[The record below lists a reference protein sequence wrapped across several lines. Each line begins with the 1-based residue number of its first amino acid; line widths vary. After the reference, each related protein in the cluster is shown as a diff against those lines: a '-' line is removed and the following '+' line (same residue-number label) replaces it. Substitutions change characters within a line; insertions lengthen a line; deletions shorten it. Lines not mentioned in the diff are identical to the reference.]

1 MAGWQSFRP
10 IRYACASLWTSRLA
24 PVHLLATLTLAL
36 FAFASPASAGTLT
49 VTWSPNPETNV
60 IGYKVSWGTASGVR
74 PQIVDVGAKTSF
86 AFVPPDLTHTYFFA
100 VQAYNTNG
108 LLSAS
113 SSEVSWNG
121 STASTVGT
129 GSTGVD
135 LSISWNPNPESDVAG
150 YKVSWGY
157 STGNYGTTVDVGNQ
171 TQYNFVPPDPTQQ
184 YHFGIQA
191 YDSAGLQSP
200 YSSDVVW
207 TPTVSGPPT
216 ATTGNATVIT
226 ANGATLNGTVN
237 PMGSTVTASFQ
248 YGRTTTYGSATQL
261 FNLGAGTQNVS
272 VGNGTIGGLACNTLY
287 HFRVTASSSLGTANG
302 ADASFT
308 TAKCAAGATVVTGTA
323 TAIGTAT
330 ATLNGTVNPNGTS
343 STASFEYGSTTA
355 YGSTTSA
362 VSVGSG
368 TSAVAIGGGVISGLS
383 CDTVYHFRAVAVSNG
398 VTTSGSDASFATTAC
413 APPTVTT
420 GVASTIGATTATL
433 NGTANP
439 SGTAASGFF
448 EYGPTTSYGNSTSP
462 AGLGSGTSA
471 VAIGNGNIASLQCNA
486 VYHFRA
492 VVTSAGG
499 TVRGSDATFRT
510 TACLPTVVTGA
521 ATSVTRKSVVLN
533 ATVNPNG
540 SSTSGSFRFGPS
552 QYVSTTKTIS
562 VGSGSSNVAISQ
574 QLQNLQCGTQ
584 YHFTATMTN
593 AGGSAMGADVTF
605 TTASCR

>member
-1 MAGWQSFRP
+1 
-10 IRYACASLWTSRLA
+10 
-24 PVHLLATLTLAL
+24 
-36 FAFASPASAGTLT
+36 
-49 VTWSPNPETNV
+49 V

-108 LLSAS
+108 LLSAT

-121 STASTVGT
+121 NTASTVGT

-157 STGNYGTTVDVGNQ
+157 SAGNYGTTVDVGNQ
-171 TQYNFVPPDPTQQ
+171 TNYGFVPPDPTKQ
-184 YHFGIQA
+184 YHFGIRA

-216 ATTGNATVIT
+216 ATTGNATAIT
-226 ANGATLNGTVN
+226 TNGATLNGTVN

-248 YGRTTTYGSATQL
+248 YGPTTTYGNTTQL
-261 FNLGAGTQNVS
+261 FNLGAGTQSVS

-287 HFRVTASSSLGTANG
+287 HFRVSASSSLGSANG

-308 TAKCAAGATVVTGTA
+308 TAKCAAGPTVVTGTA

-330 ATLNGTVNPNGTS
+330 ATLSGTVNPNGTS

-368 TSAVAIGGGVISGLS
+368 TAAVAIGGGAVSGLS
-383 CDTVYHFRAVAVSNG
+383 CDTVYHFHAVAVSNG
-398 VTTSGSDASFATTAC
+398 VKTSGNDASFATAAC

-448 EYGPTTSYGNSTSP
+448 EYGPSTSYGNSTPS

-492 VVTSAGG
+492 VVTGAGG

-510 TACLPTVVTGA
+510 TTCLPTVITGA

-540 SSTSGSFRFGPS
+540 SSTSGTFQFGTSPYGS
-552 QYVSTTKTIS
+552 NTKTIS
-562 VGSGSSNVAISQ
+562 VGSGTSNVAISQ
-574 QLQNLQCGTQ
+574 QVQNLKCGTQ
-584 YHFTATMTN
+584 YHFTATMSN
-593 AGGSAMGADVTF
+593 AGGSATGADVTF